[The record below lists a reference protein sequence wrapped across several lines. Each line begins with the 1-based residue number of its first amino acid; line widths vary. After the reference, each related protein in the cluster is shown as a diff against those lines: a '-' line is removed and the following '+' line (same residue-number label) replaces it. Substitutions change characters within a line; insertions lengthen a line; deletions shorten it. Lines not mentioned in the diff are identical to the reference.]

1 MVAGDWKLECGRMQM
16 RMRKLFGSDGK
27 ILKVGRGGGLPDFI
41 NALKIIELPCIA
53 GELYG
58 MQFTPQ

>member
-1 MVAGDWKLECGRMQM
+1 MQM